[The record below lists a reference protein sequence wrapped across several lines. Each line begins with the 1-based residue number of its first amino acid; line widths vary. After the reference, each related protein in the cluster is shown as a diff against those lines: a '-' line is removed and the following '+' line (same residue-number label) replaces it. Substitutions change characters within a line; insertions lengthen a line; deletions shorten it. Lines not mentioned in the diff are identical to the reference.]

1 MKLREALDT
10 YMFDNVGQF
19 GGIAESLGY
28 QTEYRDGYFRFRKD
42 GEELSISVI
51 EIREKAGAKYDEN
64 LRDQSKERV
73 SGLFNKER
81 ANDPK
86 YVAELEKDGISIKRW
101 ENLKGHDKDGF
112 TVIDHRLKVCYTGQS
127 LYEYAYRQGN
137 ILDGKGTKLE
147 KGVMS
152 DLMEIHGKP
161 GKLRFNDDGISVF
174 YRKETLVIPDK
185 ILGKKLGKKEKE
197 QLLAGDIVPLHVNR
211 KDILLQ
217 VDRDL
222 NSVIVRTNHEIKIPD
237 VIGQTS
243 EYGGYKLTKADKHL
257 LANGHALENKLLHS
271 PEGYFIADIQL
282 TDDKKGVMIQ
292 NIQSITPGK
301 AQELIKAMTPK
312 LEAHAISLGTAEN
325 QKHEVERNMEA
336 EFREAVGKHDFEK
349 IGKLKEEGYKPS
361 EEFIKGIV
369 KEHDLDERQTHEVI
383 QLFGT
388 KPEKQGEHE
397 RQAARL
403 LDAAQTNNFHII
415 QEIQKE
421 GYRLTQQDLTRMRET
436 GVQAN
441 TLIAV
446 QKIFGMEGST
456 KTLGDVK
463 LASTPKPD
471 NSKEM
476 ARPIASSINRAFN
489 DL

>member
-42 GEELSISVI
+42 GEELSMSVS
-51 EIREKAGAKYDEN
+51 EIREKAGAKYDES

-73 SGLFNKER
+73 SALFNKER

-86 YVAELEKDGISIKRW
+86 YVAELEKEGISIKRW

-127 LYEYAYRQGN
+127 LYEYAYKQGN

-147 KGVMS
+147 KGIMS

-161 GKLRFNDDGISVF
+161 GKLRLNDDGISVF
-174 YRKETLVIPDK
+174 YRKEALVIPDK
-185 ILGKKLGKKEKE
+185 VLGKKLGKKEKE
-197 QLLAGDIVPLHVNR
+197 QLLAGDIVPITVNK

-222 NSVIVRTNHEIKIPD
+222 NSVILRTNQEIKIPD
-237 VIGQTS
+237 IIGQTS
-243 EYGGYKLTKADKHL
+243 EYGGYKLTKADKYL

-282 TDDKKGVMIQ
+282 TDDRKGVMIQ

-312 LEAHAISLGTAEN
+312 LEAHAANIEVAKE
-325 QKHEVERNMEA
+325 QKHEEGRNMEA
-336 EFREAVGKHDFEK
+336 EFKEAVGKHDFEK

-361 EEFIKGIV
+361 EEFIKGIG
-369 KEHDLDERQTHEVI
+369 KEHGLDERQTHEVI

-388 KPEKQGEHE
+388 KPEEQGEHE

-403 LDAAQTNNFHII
+403 LDAAQTDNFHVI

-421 GYRLTQQDLTRMRET
+421 GYRLTQQI
-436 GVQAN
+436 G
-441 TLIAV
+441 
-446 QKIFGMEGST
+446 
-456 KTLGDVK
+456 
-463 LASTPKPD
+463 
-471 NSKEM
+471 
-476 ARPIASSINRAFN
+476 RAHV
-489 DL
+489 

>member
-1 MKLREALDT
+1 MILN
-10 YMFDNVGQF
+10 M
-19 GGIAESLGY
+19 SPSW
-28 QTEYRDGYFRFRKD
+28 RK
-42 GEELSISVI
+42 E
-51 EIREKAGAKYDEN
+51 
-64 LRDQSKERV
+64 
-73 SGLFNKER
+73 
-81 ANDPK
+81 
-86 YVAELEKDGISIKRW
+86 GISIKRW

-127 LYEYAYRQGN
+127 LYEYAYKQGN

-147 KGVMS
+147 KGIMS

-161 GKLRFNDDGISVF
+161 GKLRLNDDGISVF
-174 YRKETLVIPDK
+174 YRKEALVIPDK
-185 ILGKKLGKKEKE
+185 VLGKKLGKKEKE
-197 QLLAGDIVPLHVNR
+197 QLLAGDIVPITVNK

-222 NSVIVRTNHEIKIPD
+222 NSVILRTNQEIKIPD
-237 VIGQTS
+237 IIGQTS
-243 EYGGYKLTKADKHL
+243 EYGGYKLTKADKYL

-282 TDDKKGVMIQ
+282 TDDRKGVMIQ

-312 LEAHAISLGTAEN
+312 LEAHAANIEAAKE
-325 QKHEVERNMEA
+325 QKHEEGRNMEA
-336 EFREAVGKHDFEK
+336 EFKEAVGKHDFEK

-361 EEFIKGIV
+361 EEFIKGIG
-369 KEHDLDERQTHEVI
+369 KEHGLDERQTHEVI

-388 KPEKQGEHE
+388 KPEEQGEHE

-403 LDAAQTNNFHII
+403 LDAAQTDNFHVI

-476 ARPIASSINRAFN
+476 ARPIASTINRAFN